1 MGLPEPP
8 PLELKTLHHWQD
20 LHRTA
25 EYATPH
31 YTYVYNTISQRRIE
45 PNCDTKRIVWV
56 EDASSLFTLTALL
69 TSIHYGSQWSD
80 INILTSSAT
89 TTSQSNLDR
98 GFMVITI
105 FVLFRPFV
113 RLLLSPR
120 TPPSH
125 LHSGEET
132 QTEQTEQ
139 FSSAIVGSCRAVCVR
154 LHLHLVL
161 PPLPLRVVLQRCLLL
176 RLHFGDA
183 LHEIWDTAKGVK
195 RVKGVKG
202 REQSGG

>member
-31 YTYVYNTISQRRIE
+31 YTYVYNTITQRRIE
-45 PNCDTKRIVWV
+45 PNCDTNRIVWV

-154 LHLHLVL
+154 LLSTLGSTASSSTRSTAAL
-161 PPLPLRVVLQRCLLL
+161 PSSSPALRRCPP
-176 RLHFGDA
+176 
-183 LHEIWDTAKGVK
+183 
-195 RVKGVKG
+195 
-202 REQSGG
+202 